1 MAAFQERKF
10 IKALRKLFKTVLES
24 ADGGQIIPS
33 VRNDSWKNMR
43 FVYTRNTPENMADSI
58 NTAVQASKLLS
69 EESSIA
75 LLPWI
80 DNPQDEIKRKVEEK
94 QDTLK
99 RSLQNSIS
107 AVDMAKKGGIG
118 DGEEA
123 TE

>member
-1 MAAFQERKF
+1 
-10 IKALRKLFKTVLES
+10 
-24 ADGGQIIPS
+24 
-33 VRNDSWKNMR
+33 MR
-43 FVYTRNTPENMADSI
+43 FTYTRNTPENMADSI
-58 NTAVQASKLLS
+58 NTAVEASKLLS

-80 DNPQDEIKRKVEEK
+80 DNPKDEIQRKVEEK